1 MQFRITGK
9 LRSGVLPPQK
19 KTTKTR
25 SYLWKCPGQYNTEH
39 QPGLPKFPHVGILTR
54 PQSRSRRQSPEKIP
68 APGQDKVS
76 AGHICTITLSRRNPD
91 ITQLNN
97 LSVDQSNGQA
107 LTVGQSSWVP
117 DTLSRAEGGLINGS
131 GDVQLYCGRRP
142 RCLHTHPAC
151 LSDNCQSYLAC
162 KPASRHNMF
171 LSFRFRF
178 LG

>member
-1 MQFRITGK
+1 MV
-9 LRSGVLPPQK
+9 SALPPAK
-19 KTTKTR
+19 KTR
-25 SYLWKCPGQYNTEH
+25 SYLLKCPGQYNTEH
-39 QPGLPKFPHVGILTR
+39 QPGLPKFPHVGLLTR
-54 PQSRSRRQSPEKIP
+54 PQSRSRRQGPEKIP
-68 APGQDKVS
+68 APGQVKVS